1 MYLDDVLVTCLKH
14 EPSALKLYGSGQP
27 IQFDTLRYHTPIRR
41 GGVVDMSQYSP
52 RMEPVATLRH
62 VECGAVVCRRG
73 PHVLTAAAEQS
84 GEAKSA
90 PEYVTCAAWHMEHPR
105 QL

>member
-1 MYLDDVLVTCLKH
+1 MSPLDGSAAPPHVYLDDVLVTCLKH

-27 IQFDTLRYHTPIRR
+27 IQFDTLRYHTPTRR

-62 VECGAVVCRRG
+62 VECGAVV
-73 PHVLTAAAEQS
+73 
-84 GEAKSA
+84 
-90 PEYVTCAAWHMEHPR
+90 
-105 QL
+105 